1 MTLRSTNAFD
11 YPIIN
16 PGLLSD
22 EGGFDMHT
30 MREALK
36 AGRRFLQAP
45 AWDSWIVGEYGDSAN
60 AQTDEEIED
69 FIRANALVVNH
80 VSGTVAMGKRGTTGQ
95 GSGALNPD
103 LTVKGTIGLRV
114 VDASAFVRAIPRNF
128 RAPETCGLT
137 GHASTAFHSC
147 CPYHDPDVRSRRAGS
162 RSYQGRSVLMPRPM
176 CPMLRSLLQNDHL
189 SRKQQHPCVPSNG
202 IYHSGSR

>member
-1 MTLRSTNAFD
+1 MRMLCIGGNLTLKSTNPFD

-22 EGGFDMHT
+22 KGGFDIHA

-45 AWDSWIVGEYGDSAN
+45 AWRSWIISEFGDSAN
-60 AQTDEEIED
+60 AQTDAQIED

-80 VSGTVAMGKRGTTGQ
+80 VSGTVGMGKSGSTAR

-114 VDASAFVRAIPRNF
+114 VDASVFVRPLYR
-128 RAPETCGLT
+128 RCHGTY
-137 GHASTAFHSC
+137 ASSDCA
-147 CPYHDPDVRSRRAGS
+147 
-162 RSYQGRSVLMPRPM
+162 
-176 CPMLRSLLQNDHL
+176 LLQPIIPAAHTM
-189 SRKQQHPCVPSNG
+189 VPTYA
-202 IYHSGSR
+202 IAERAADLIKAAQSGHH